1 MVMTT
6 HNPNQALL
14 FPNMAAM
21 MNNGKFVAIGKADE
35 VITEDTLNEIYG
47 IDVKIFSVPDPNGKG
62 TLKMV
67 SPWFK

>member
-1 MVMTT
+1 
-6 HNPNQALL
+6 
-14 FPNMAAM
+14 M

-62 TLKMV
+62 ILKMV